1 MRQGDTLVLIP
12 MKSILPTLILF
23 LSVAVTLGETTFAQ
37 SLVPIA
43 RIISPIKEQE
53 SKGTVVIQGTAVSPS
68 FSRYEVAYALEPDT
82 TNWVIIGGNTQQVN
96 NGILMAWNTRPL
108 TDGSYALR
116 LQVFNTDAT
125 VNESI
130 VRNIRLTNTAT
141 TDSTQVVSENASQVS
156 RPNELETA
164 RNVLSEITNGISAAP
179 QGFLRG
185 ARYVAFAF
193 TALFVYVVLKRLIVY
208 FLQRQFQKNIDYGK

>member
-1 MRQGDTLVLIP
+1 
-12 MKSILPTLILF
+12 
-23 LSVAVTLGETTFAQ
+23 
-37 SLVPIA
+37 
-43 RIISPIKEQE
+43 
-53 SKGTVVIQGTAVSPS
+53 
-68 FSRYEVAYALEPDT
+68 
-82 TNWVIIGGNTQQVN
+82 
-96 NGILMAWNTRPL
+96 
-108 TDGSYALR
+108 
-116 LQVFNTDAT
+116 